1 MAHCT
6 LIIEDCNSQWY
17 QVNLPIASSI
27 QRVQFV
33 NQNTGWL
40 IMYNLNLLK
49 TTNSGINWTVA
60 TDPSSRIFDFQF
72 INDTLG
78 YGMATNTGGAN
89 LLLKT
94 TNGGYNWITMQS
106 SSSYALGGFYFV
118 NADTGWVN
126 AFAMPQITFMT
137 TDGLQTLN
145 PIATGPGGNPSTI
158 YFFKEPYNG
167 SLCGYMSGGG
177 HLWRTSNSGFN
188 WTQLNFSEA
197 GVIRGFS
204 FINKDTGWVVYDPN
218 IDNNKIERTF
228 NGGLNWDLQYYD
240 ANNYGVVNILA
251 LKANK
256 IWCGTGMN
264 FIFTST
270 NIGLTWGRQPS
281 PIVTNYNIY
290 FYDTLLG
297 FAWSGILLVRTTN
310 GGGPILNINQIS
322 TEVPEEYSLGQNF
335 PNPFNPTT
343 NIPFELK
350 EPSHVTLKVFDARGR
365 EVKELVNG
373 RWGTGKFIADF
384 DASALATGIYFYQII
399 ISGESTHQTFAE
411 TRKMMVLK

>member
-1 MAHCT
+1 MKRIIYIIVLLIAHCT
-6 LIIEDCNSQWY
+6 LTIEDCEGQWY
-17 QVNLPIASSI
+17 QVNLPIASPI

-40 IMYNLNLLK
+40 ILYNLNLLK
-49 TTNSGINWTVA
+49 TTNSGINWAVV
-60 TDPSSRIFDFQF
+60 TDSSKRIFDFQF

-78 YGMATNTGGAN
+78 YGMATNTSGAN

-94 TNGGYNWITMQS
+94 TNSGYNWITMQS
-106 SSSYALGGFYFV
+106 SSNYALGGFYFV

-126 AFAMPQITFMT
+126 AFSLAAQTTFMT
-137 TDGLQTLN
+137 TDGFQTLN
-145 PIATGPGGNPSTI
+145 PIATGPGGNPATI

-177 HLWRTSNSGFN
+177 NLWKTTNSGFN
-188 WTQLNFSEA
+188 WTLLSFSEA

-218 IDNNKIERTF
+218 IDNNKIERTV

-240 ANNYGVVNILA
+240 ASNYGLVNIFA
-251 LKANK
+251 IKANK

-264 FIFTST
+264 FIFIIT
-270 NIGLTWGRQPS
+270 NNGQNWGHQSS

-297 FAWSGILLVRTTN
+297 FAWSGTHLVRTTN
-310 GGGPILNINQIS
+310 GGGTIIGINQIS
-322 TEVPEEYSLGQNF
+322 TEVPKKFSLGQNY

-384 DASALATGIYFYQII
+384 DVRHGVCLKTYF
-399 ISGESTHQTFAE
+399 
-411 TRKMMVLK
+411 V